1 MSKIK
6 LEHIDNLRRGKKSWA
21 KIGSRWTPH
30 HLYKYEEVQYQRALK
45 NRYLEVTTK
54 DRDNLINLREK
65 VCMAQ
70 WWTNYLLIKIH
81 WEDNASVLREN
92 AEIKKGEIKEM
103 KIYIKKMVTDE
114 NIR

>member
-1 MSKIK
+1 
-6 LEHIDNLRRGKKSWA
+6 
-21 KIGSRWTPH
+21 
-30 HLYKYEEVQYQRALK
+30 
-45 NRYLEVTTK
+45 
-54 DRDNLINLREK
+54 
-65 VCMAQ
+65 MAQ